1 MQIGGEDIENMVLN
15 MMLEK
20 KTFEKGTFSCLF
32 IWGWA
37 KHIMGIMKFDRTK
50 YYKTL

>member
-20 KTFEKGTFSCLF
+20 KTLKKAPFHAFLFEDGLY
-32 IWGWA
+32 IY
-37 KHIMGIMKFDRTK
+37 IYI
-50 YYKTL
+50 YI